1 MSLAELVFLSVLV
14 AIDQISKYLVVS
26 HIALH
31 QRIEM
36 IKDFFYL
43 THAQNT
49 GVAWSMFA
57 DMPEMITA
65 VAVFATAAITVYF
78 IRSKNL
84 AKFEKIALLMI
95 MSGAIGNVIDRLF
108 RGFVIDFLDFYI
120 FGYDYPVFNIA
131 DSFIVIGAVILIAGN
146 ILDVRKDSN
155 GRN

>member
-1 MSLAELVFLSVLV
+1 
-14 AIDQISKYLVVS
+14 
-26 HIALH
+26 
-31 QRIEM
+31 M

-84 AKFEKIALLMI
+84 AMFEKIALLMI